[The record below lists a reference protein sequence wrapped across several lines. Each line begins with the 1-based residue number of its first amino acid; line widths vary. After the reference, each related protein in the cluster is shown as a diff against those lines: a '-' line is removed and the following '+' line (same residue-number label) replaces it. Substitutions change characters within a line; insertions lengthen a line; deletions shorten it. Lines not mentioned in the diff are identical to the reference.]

1 MDRASP
7 IDTDIVPFL
16 ASTELFGGID
26 ESVLS
31 KIATDLEWLQIPGG
45 KFLIRQGES
54 ADSLYIVINGRL
66 RVTVIN
72 KDGSAKV
79 VGEVGRGECVGEM
92 ALLTDEPRSANV
104 YALRDTSLLK
114 LGQAGFN
121 HLLEEYPQALGQIS
135 RLLVKRLQQSIHSYN
150 FGKTVTTIA
159 VLAVDRNVPATQF
172 TQDLVWALDS
182 TGSTLHLSSDRL
194 ASYRNGSQIE
204 FLEDNAS
211 NTEFVSWL
219 NEQETKYRFIIY
231 EADRELSAWTKR
243 CIRQADR
250 ILIVAQAQSCPLAE
264 QLQDLR
270 LTLNQSDSIAPRELI
285 LLHSENSQQ
294 VSGTQNW
301 LDLFPFDSHHQI
313 RLNDRKDIQ
322 RLVRSL
328 TGKAVGLVLGGGGA
342 RGLAHI
348 GVLRAIDE
356 AGISIDSLGG
366 TSMGAIIGALY
377 ALGFK
382 YEDIFSKIATAF
394 NSSSGLFDWTLPIVS
409 LTSGGKISAALRD
422 TFGDTQIEDLWLNFF
437 CISSNLTRA
446 KVMVHER
453 GLLWKCLRASCALP
467 GIIPPILY
475 DSDLLLDGGLLNN
488 LPIDVMNSRCKGGAV
503 IAIDVSPKI
512 ELETNVQFGD
522 SVSGWNALWQKINPL
537 SKSQNSPH
545 ILTLLMQATV
555 LSSRSSRAEMLSQN
569 QSNLYINPPV
579 GEFKIMDF
587 DSIERIVEIGY
598 QSAKEKIEI
607 WQNGDR

>member
-1 MDRASP
+1 MQQASP
-7 IDTDIVPFL
+7 TDIVPFL
-16 ASTELFGGID
+16 ASTELFSGID
-26 ESVLS
+26 ESVLG
-31 KIATDLEWLQIPGG
+31 KLAIDLEWLQIPGG
-45 KFLIRQGES
+45 KFLIRQGEA

-72 KDGSAKV
+72 KDGSARV

-104 YALRDTSLLK
+104 YALRDTYLLK

-121 HLLEEYPQALGQIS
+121 KLLEEYPQALRKIS

-159 VLAVDRNVPATQF
+159 VLAVDRNVPVTQF
-172 TQDLVWALDS
+172 ANRLVEVLNS
-182 TGSTLHLSSDRL
+182 IGSTLHLSSDRL
-194 ASYRNGSQIE
+194 EIDKAELLQ
-204 FLEDNAS
+204 DDVS

-231 EADRELSAWTKR
+231 EADRENSAWTKR

-250 ILIVAQAQSCPLAE
+250 ILIVTKAQSCPLVDKF
-264 QLQDLR
+264 QDLH
-270 LTLNQSDSIAPRELI
+270 LTLNHSDSIAPRELI
-285 LLHSENSQQ
+285 LLHSENSEQ
-294 VSGTQNW
+294 VTGTQNW
-301 LDLFPFDSHHQI
+301 LDIFPFDTHYQI
-313 RLNDRKDIQ
+313 RLNYSKDMQ
-322 RLVRSL
+322 RLARCL

-348 GVLRAIDE
+348 GVLRAIAE
-356 AGISIDSLGG
+356 AGITIDLVGG

-382 YEDIFSKIATAF
+382 YEDIFTKIKTAF
-394 NSSSGLFDWTLPIVS
+394 NSSSGIFDWTLPIVS
-409 LTSGGKISAALRD
+409 LTTGGKISAALQD
-422 TFGDTQIEDLWLNFF
+422 TFNDIQIEDLWLNFF

-453 GLLWKCLRASCALP
+453 GLLWKFLRASCALP

-475 DSDLLLDGGLLNN
+475 KSDLLLDGGLLNN
-488 LPIDVMNSRCKGGAV
+488 LPIDVMTSRCKGGAV

-522 SVSGWNALWQKINPL
+522 NISGWNALWQRINPL
-537 SKSQNSPH
+537 TKSKNTPH

-555 LSSRSSRAEMLSQN
+555 LSSRYSRAATISQN
-569 QSNLYINPPV
+569 QSNLYINPPLDK
-579 GEFKIMDF
+579 FKIMDF
-587 DSIERIVEIGY
+587 DSIDLIIDIGY
-598 QSAKEKIEI
+598 QSAKEKIENWHTI
-607 WQNGDR
+607 A